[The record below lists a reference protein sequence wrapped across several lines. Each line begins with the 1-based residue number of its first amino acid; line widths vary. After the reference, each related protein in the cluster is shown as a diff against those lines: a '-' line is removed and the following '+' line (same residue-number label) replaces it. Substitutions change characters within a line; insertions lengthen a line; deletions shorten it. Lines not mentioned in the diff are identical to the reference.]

1 MKTDGLGQGPA
12 SWGRL
17 HPFLLS
23 SLPPSLPAFFFL
35 LHFLSF
41 LVWICLLYAL
51 LFLSSGTLF
60 LLLTFFL
67 KHDRQERRAKFL
79 TVSRMPAISP
89 PPPSPDPNSLWTAS
103 PYDEFCCYCSG
114 ICFGQIYKCS
124 QGTIK
129 NVFSGVGGGFFFF
142 LGSCSFP
149 LLPLS
154 LWAGWFMDLNN
165 YLFSL

>member
-1 MKTDGLGQGPA
+1 MKTDGLGRGPA
-12 SWGRL
+12 SRGCL

-23 SLPPSLPAFFFL
+23 SFPPPAFFFL

-41 LVWICLLYAL
+41 RVWICLLYAL

-67 KHDRQERRAKFL
+67 KLDRDRERRAKFL
-79 TVSRMPAISP
+79 TFSDGPLSLP
-89 PPPSPDPNSLWTAS
+89 PPPSPNPSALWTAS
-103 PYDEFCCYCSG
+103 PCDKFCCYCLG

-129 NVFSGVGGGFFFF
+129 NVFGGGEWVFFFW
-142 LGSCSFP
+142 G
-149 LLPLS
+149 LPPPHTQ
-154 LWAGWFMDLNN
+154 AG
-165 YLFSL
+165 

>member
-1 MKTDGLGQGPA
+1 MVWDKAQPPGAACTLFYYP
-12 SWGRL
+12 
-17 HPFLLS
+17 
-23 SLPPSLPAFFFL
+23 LPPVPPPFFFL

-67 KHDRQERRAKFL
+67 NHDRQGEKSQ
-79 TVSRMPAISP
+79 VSHLLKHARHLPS
-89 PPPSPDPNSLWTAS
+89 PPSPDPNSLWTAS

-124 QGTIK
+124 QGTIN
-129 NVFSGVGGGFFFF
+129 NVLSGVGGGLFFF
-142 LGSCSFP
+142 LGSCPFA

-154 LWAGWFMDLNN
+154 LG
-165 YLFSL
+165 